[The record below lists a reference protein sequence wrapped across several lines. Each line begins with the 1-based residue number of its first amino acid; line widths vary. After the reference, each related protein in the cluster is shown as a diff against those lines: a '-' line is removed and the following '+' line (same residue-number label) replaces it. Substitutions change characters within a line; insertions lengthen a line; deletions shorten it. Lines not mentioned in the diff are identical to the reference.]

1 MLKNIVKIVGL
12 TLLLLIVTI
21 IAQNIGI
28 LWHILDLNS
37 LEYLF
42 HGLTY
47 LIITL
52 LLFKWVAHKI
62 LKRPL
67 TYFRVTS
74 FRVNRVSVL
83 VGVLLIVFVIG
94 SYLIFVPGHLVVT
107 QVENKEEYSAM
118 LIEILFIGG
127 IVAPIIEEIMF
138 RGILMKYIEYKT
150 NIYLALIITSI
161 LFGMV
166 HVLNGLVT
174 GTSLILLVVSITTA
188 GLMYGL
194 AAYLF
199 NTVWAS
205 IVIHMI
211 WNLSAVMTITNQ
223 HIEYSVVQYIINTKN
238 PLLTGGAYGTDA
250 SLISIIGYMSISLV
264 LLVYYN
270 RSKHRKGYNDM
281 Y

>member
-1 MLKNIVKIVGL
+1 M
-12 TLLLLIVTI
+12 VTI
-21 IAQNIGI
+21 IAQNVGM

-47 LIITL
+47 LIIAL

-118 LIEILFIGG
+118 LIEMLFIGG
-127 IVAPIIEEIMF
+127 IVTPIIEEIMF
-138 RGILMKYIEYKT
+138 RGILMKYIEHKT
-150 NIYLALIITSI
+150 NVYLALIVTSI

-166 HVLNGLVT
+166 HILNGVVK
-174 GTSLILLVVSITTA
+174 GMSLILLIVAITTA

-223 HIEYSVVQYIINTKN
+223 HIEYGVVQYMINTKN
-238 PLLTGGAYGTDA
+238 PLLTGGAYGMDA
-250 SLISIIGYMSISLV
+250 SLISIIGYMSIILV
-264 LLVYYN
+264 LLIHDQISKN
-270 RSKHRKGYNDM
+270 RKPCNDM